1 MSILHLLAQL
11 TIDRSEI
18 GYNTGIVSD
27 IDPLSRILDLVY
39 LGAGIVVIIVIIM
52 AGYLF
57 VTSRGDPAEMK
68 RSKDAL
74 RGAVIGL
81 VVIIAAFAITRF
93 VLGGL
98 Q

>member
-1 MSILHLLAQL
+1 MSVLYLLAQL

-39 LGAGIVVIIVIIM
+39 LGAGIVVIIVIII

-57 VTSRGDPAEMK
+57 VTSRGDPAQMK